1 MYILR
6 MLRAAIGRFTPKGFC
21 LFFPAVFALCC
32 GATTS
37 ASAPA
42 TFSITPDHAV
52 DSQSVLSSG
61 SGGARDSF
69 ISLIH
74 APIKAGQALIKNESL
89 NGPPAVQMRQGK
101 KTQKPALEF
110 RPVARL
116 GILLLSIVILGMV
129 VWFIRK
135 TNRGPTFLSTTRL
148 SVMDKEVQKA
158 CRYIEK
164 NYAKTGLSID
174 MICSD
179 LVTGK
184 AFLEALFEKELGLTV
199 DQFTAYVR
207 INRARIFIENNL
219 RANAETVAVETGFAT
234 PGIFTAA
241 FKKIVGTSFEEYR
254 ESRALRETANG

>member
-1 MYILR
+1 MTR
-6 MLRAAIGRFTPKGFC
+6 SSIGRFHAKSFC
-21 LFFPAVFALCC
+21 LIFLAVSAVRC

-37 ASAPA
+37 DSAPA

-52 DSQSVLSSG
+52 DSQSVLSNG
-61 SGGARDSF
+61 SGGARDSL

-74 APIKAGQALIKNESL
+74 APIKAGQASIKNESL
-89 NGPPAVQMRQGK
+89 SGPPAIQIQQGK
-101 KTQKPALEF
+101 KTPKAAFRF

-116 GILLLSIVILGMV
+116 GVLLLSIVIICMV

-135 TNRGPTFLSTTRL
+135 TNRRPTFLSTTRL

-164 NYAKTGLSID
+164 NYAKPGLSID

-199 DQFTAYVR
+199 DQFTVYVR
-207 INRARIFIENNL
+207 INRARIFIENNP
-219 RANAETVAVETGFAT
+219 RANAETVAMETGFSA

-241 FKKIVGTSFEEYR
+241 FKKVVGTSFEEYR
-254 ESRALRETANG
+254 ESRALREAGNG